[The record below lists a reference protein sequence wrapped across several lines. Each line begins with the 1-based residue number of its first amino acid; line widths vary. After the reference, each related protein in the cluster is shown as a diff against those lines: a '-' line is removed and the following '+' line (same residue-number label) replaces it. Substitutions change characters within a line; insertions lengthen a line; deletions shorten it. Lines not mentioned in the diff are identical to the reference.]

1 MDDHKPP
8 FPDSYGGRCVARWPG
23 SRMYS
28 GRGGLL
34 ARYDAVT
41 EFIFDDGWLT
51 DNQPEQI
58 A

>member
-1 MDDHKPP
+1 
-8 FPDSYGGRCVARWPG
+8 
-23 SRMYS
+23 MYS

-41 EFIFDDGWLT
+41 EFLFDDGWLT